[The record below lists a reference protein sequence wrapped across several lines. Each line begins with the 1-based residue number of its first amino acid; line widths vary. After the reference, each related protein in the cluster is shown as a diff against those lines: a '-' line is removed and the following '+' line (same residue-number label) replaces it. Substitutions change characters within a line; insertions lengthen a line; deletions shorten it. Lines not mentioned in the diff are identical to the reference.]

1 MKIKQAYIQLI
12 SDAIIPLA
20 GALFFN
26 WSLYFIL
33 IFYCIDLLALEV
45 VLHLKSRKTIEFR
58 GINRKEWHQRGLKS
72 AVLFLLSLLLIH
84 FCVFFIQ
91 PGIDFQKELVEFMA
105 YEEMGIQQGYILVP
119 LIAFAAYQLYRMT
132 FLMPARFRT
141 ITMDEIWNPHLVSL
155 LIVIAFSGIVIG
167 LSQLLVFHELVYILG
182 IVGFSSAYQIWR
194 IVK

>member
-20 GALFFN
+20 GALFFD

-45 VLHLKSRKTIEFR
+45 ILHLKSKKTVEFR
-58 GINRKEWHQRGLKS
+58 GINKKEWFKRGWKS
-72 AVLFLLSLLLIH
+72 GVLFLLALLVIH
-84 FCVFFIQ
+84 VGVFFIQ
-91 PGIDFQKELVEFMA
+91 RGIDFQTELVDFMA

-141 ITMDEIWNPHLVSL
+141 ITLDEIWNPHLISL
-155 LIVIAFSGIVIG
+155 LIIIAFSGIAIG
-167 LSQLLVFHELVYILG
+167 LSQLIVFHELVYILA
-182 IVGFSSAYQIWR
+182 IVGVSSAYQFWR